1 MTKIYSDIKTKA
13 SNVANQLI
21 AKPRIRVSLD
31 MSGFA
36 SGADE
41 ILEAFEDCIKKYK
54 EDVYLTVNGGFGMAN
69 EEPLIDIKL
78 PDTGRVF
85 YSKVNVKDVEN
96 IFVKHVINRNPII
109 DRALAVLDYP
119 ELNTVLPELYEL
131 PMMKK
136 QLRIALRNAGHIDP
150 ENIYEY
156 INVGGYAALEKALS
170 TMDSDEV
177 IDEVIKSGLRG
188 RGGAA
193 FQTGVKWKFLKGSK
207 EPKKFIIGNCEEGDP
222 GAFNDKSILE
232 SDPHTLIEGMI
243 LAGFATRASNGI
255 VFIRHGHNIPI
266 DRTRLAIKQAYE
278 LGFIGENIF
287 GSDFSFDIEVV
298 LVGES
303 YVSGEETAL
312 MDAIEGKR
320 AMPRFRPPFP
330 ATYGVWGKP
339 SNINNIKTLSYIPA
353 IVGNGS
359 DWFSN
364 IGTAKSTGTAMI
376 CLSGNI
382 SQPGLVEVPMG
393 LTIREVIDDCGGGV
407 PGGKEVKLLQTGGP
421 LGGVLSAA
429 QLDIPIDFDAMA
441 KAGAILGS
449 GGIIVGDTDVC
460 AVDLARLLVAFCQY
474 ESCGKC
480 FPCRLGTTHL
490 LEILQRICNFK
501 AQDKDL
507 ELMTKIGSDM
517 QVGSLCGHGQLG
529 FNPIKSALDYFG
541 DEFNMVMK
549 NKKWPTTTY
558 KEEFFMPDSS
568 LRNSAD
574 RIIK

>member
-1 MTKIYSDIKTKA
+1 MTTIYNEIKTKA
-13 SNVANQLI
+13 SNLVNQFI
-21 AKPRIRVSLD
+21 TKPRIRISLD

-41 ILEAFEDCIKKYK
+41 ILDAFKDSVKKYK
-54 EDVYLTVNGGFGMAN
+54 KDVYLTVNGGFGMAN
-69 EEPLIDIKL
+69 EEPLIDIQL
-78 PDTGRVF
+78 PGTGRVF
-85 YSKVNVKDVEN
+85 YSKVTVEDVDN
-96 IFVKHVINRNPII
+96 IFVEHVINNKPII
-109 DRALAVLDYP
+109 DRAFAVLDYP
-119 ELNTVLPELYEL
+119 ELNTVLPELHEL

-156 INVGGYAALEKALS
+156 INIGGYGALDKALS
-170 TMDSDEV
+170 TMNSDEV
-177 IDEVIKSGLRG
+177 IDEVVKSGLRG

-243 LAGFATRASNGI
+243 LAGFATRASDGI

-278 LGFIGENIF
+278 LGFLGENIL
-287 GSDFSFDIEVV
+287 GSDFSFDVEVV

-312 MDAIEGKR
+312 MDSIEGKR

-339 SNINNIKTLSYIPA
+339 SNINNIKTLSYVPA

-364 IGTAKSTGTAMI
+364 IGTEKSTGTAMI

-393 LTIREVIDDCGGGV
+393 LTIREVIDDCEEGFQEER
-407 PGGKEVKLLQTGGP
+407 KLNYYKLEVHW
-421 LGGVLSAA
+421 
-429 QLDIPIDFDAMA
+429 
-441 KAGAILGS
+441 GA
-449 GGIIVGDTDVC
+449 
-460 AVDLARLLVAFCQY
+460 F
-474 ESCGKC
+474 
-480 FPCRLGTTHL
+480 
-490 LEILQRICNFK
+490 
-501 AQDKDL
+501 
-507 ELMTKIGSDM
+507 
-517 QVGSLCGHGQLG
+517 
-529 FNPIKSALDYFG
+529 
-541 DEFNMVMK
+541 
-549 NKKWPTTTY
+549 
-558 KEEFFMPDSS
+558 
-568 LRNSAD
+568 
-574 RIIK
+574 